1 MISRL
6 LSFAAVVC
14 CGLVVV
20 SFALFAAGQAAAGS
34 AHQVQALS
42 GVTAAT
48 GAAAGAPAAPATR
61 PEAQPRRFIDGA
73 AALLRSPF
81 DGVVQ
86 SDSPWVNEAL
96 PSALALLAYGF
107 GLGYAA
113 RLVRGLPLRSGGAS
127 RSVLW
132 R

>member
-6 LSFAAVVC
+6 LSFAAVAC
-14 CGLVVV
+14 CGLVVA

-34 AHQVQALS
+34 AHQVQAV
-42 GVTAAT
+42 GGAPI
-48 GAAAGAPAAPATR
+48 AAASAPAAPAPR
-61 PEAQPRRFIDGA
+61 REAQPRRFIDGA

-81 DGVVQ
+81 AGVVQ
-86 SDSPWVNEAL
+86 SDSAWVNEAL

-107 GLGYAA
+107 GLGYVA
-113 RLVRGLPLRSGGAS
+113 RLARELGARSRGA